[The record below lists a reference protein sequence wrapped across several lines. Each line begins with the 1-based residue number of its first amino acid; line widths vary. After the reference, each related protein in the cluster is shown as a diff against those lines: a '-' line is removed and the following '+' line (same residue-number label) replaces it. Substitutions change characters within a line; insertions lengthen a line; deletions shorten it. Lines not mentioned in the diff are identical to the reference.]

1 MPLSWGILT
10 GMPWQPLQE
19 AACTL
24 APSGRLPF
32 AFVCSMSA
40 SHPLQQGGWGNT
52 SDKALKLCLICRCQ
66 ELQQQEPSKQAELQG
81 CQQEQ
86 QCSSQVDDELKLTL
100 HHHSTAAALAETTAA
115 KQQAP
120 TRQLAGQQQR
130 QALRGQMSPKGTG
143 MASGL
148 QKLPVQT
155 TAKAAEDDKDAH
167 IVQLE
172 AKVCCRGAQPRPHC
186 APAMHD

>member
-1 MPLSWGILT
+1 MGHIYWHALATTARSCLHVG
-10 GMPWQPLQE
+10 
-19 AACTL
+19 TL
-24 APSGRLPF
+24 RTP
-32 AFVCSMSA
+32 AFCLCVPMSA
-40 SHPLQQGGWGNT
+40 SHRLQQGGWGNI
-52 SDKALKLCLICRCQ
+52 SNEALKFCLICRCQ
-66 ELQQQEPSKQAELQG
+66 EMRQQEPSKQAELQG

-86 QCSSQVDDELKLTL
+86 QRSSQVDDEVKLSL
-100 HHHSTAAALAETTAA
+100 HHHSTAATLAVTTAA

-143 MASGL
+143 IASGL
-148 QKLPVQT
+148 QKLPLKT
-155 TAKAAEDDKDAH
+155 TAKAANDDKDAH

-172 AKVCCRGAQPRPHC
+172 AKVWCRGGQPGPHC